1 MSLYRNT
8 CITYVFYF
16 NFDVSTSSI
25 FFWLLS
31 PYSKILFFCFLFKF
45 ILYGLITKF
54 SARKFVFLQF
64 YLIQIDET
72 SELRT
77 RQNTCKISTNNIK
90 IVMFFTWTKIEKS
103 RKIRR
108 FFFNFESQ
116 LTWTSII
123 ISKTTENTVDS

>member
-8 CITYVFYF
+8 CKTYVFYF

-25 FFWLLS
+25 CFWLLS